1 MAVRKCPY
9 CLVTV
14 PAGRVLAYSND
25 LECPGCGRP
34 LEISPVSRYLSIW
47 VALAAGA
54 AVWYRAARPAPAD
67 EGLAWVL
74 PVVYAFLAFSV
85 VAPLLLILT
94 GDLRLKSAEPAPL
107 GPATYHGP
115 PVAYHLPPNP

>member
-25 LECPGCGRP
+25 LECPGCRRP
-34 LEISPVSRYLSIW
+34 LEVSPVSRYLSIW

-54 AVWYRAARPAPAD
+54 AVWYRAARPASD
-67 EGLAWVL
+67 EGLAWVA
-74 PVVYAFLAFSV
+74 PVVYAFLAFSI
-85 VAPLLLILT
+85 VAPILLMLT
-94 GDLRLKSAEPAPL
+94 GDLRLKSADAAQPS
-107 GPATYHGP
+107 PATPDAHPGSSGS
-115 PVAYHLPPNP
+115 HH